1 MTCLNDGKQFGKEAT
16 HALYVNVI
24 GTHNEA
30 EYQKFRSQIDSLL
43 QELEQ
48 YATTEEEI
56 RRLITD
62 KSDEGYLLAP
72 TLNPDFKNRG
82 TIRY

>member
-30 EYQKFRSQIDSLL
+30 EYQKFRSQIDRICEMKQS
-43 QELEQ
+43 
-48 YATTEEEI
+48 I
-56 RRLITD
+56 
-62 KSDEGYLLAP
+62 
-72 TLNPDFKNRG
+72 
-82 TIRY
+82 

>member
-1 MTCLNDGKQFGKEAT
+1 MGVLVKTKFN
-16 HALYVNVI
+16 I
-24 GTHNEA
+24 GDKVCDMRTLINLSMG

-62 KSDEGYLLAP
+62 KPDEGY
-72 TLNPDFKNRG
+72 
-82 TIRY
+82 

>member
-62 KSDEGYLLAP
+62 KPDEGYMLAP
-72 TLNPDFKNRG
+72 TLNPDFKYRG
-82 TIRY
+82 SIRY

>member
-48 YATTEEEI
+48 YATTENLRNETI
-56 RRLITD
+56 YLTLQRFALGLRLN
-62 KSDEGYLLAP
+62 YLCR
-72 TLNPDFKNRG
+72 KC
-82 TIRY
+82 

>member
-30 EYQKFRSQIDSLL
+30 EYQKFRSMIDDLL
-43 QELEQ
+43 EELES
-48 YATTEEEI
+48 YATSEEEI
-56 RRLITD
+56 RRLISEKPD
-62 KSDEGYLLAP
+62 KGYKLAP
-72 TLNPDFKNRG
+72 SYLDDFKKRG

>member
-30 EYQKFRSQIDSLL
+30 EYQKFRSQIDSLPILFRNLRNETIYLTL
-43 QELEQ
+43 QRFALGL
-48 YATTEEEI
+48 
-56 RRLITD
+56 RLN
-62 KSDEGYLLAP
+62 YLCR
-72 TLNPDFKNRG
+72 KC
-82 TIRY
+82 